1 MMVMVVCRDAIV
13 SPEARKGALAA
24 HRDYVDANAGL
35 LVLSGPLLGADGQSR
50 TGQLFVLDVPDLA
63 AAHRFVA
70 ADPFT
75 QAGVFDE
82 VTVDGFLLVF
92 RDGSRLQPPQ
102 AM

>member
-1 MMVMVVCRDAIV
+1 MMAIVVCRDGGA
-13 SPEARKGALAA
+13 SPEVRKATLLA
-24 HRDYVDANAGL
+24 HREYVDANAGL
-35 LVLSGPLLGADGQSR
+35 LVLSGPLLGPDGQSR

-75 QAGVFDE
+75 QAGIFDE
-82 VTVDGFLLVF
+82 VSVDGFMPVF
-92 RDGSRLQPPQ
+92 RDGSRLQPTQ